1 MALSP
6 VAGLAGTHY
15 YCFYIHV
22 LVLTSTKYLNG
33 QEPGIVFKVFCLLR
47 LFFFLALSVPGTN
60 RTKAGFTSLII
71 EIMYIFNE

>member
-47 LFFFLALSVPGTN
+47 LFFFLRVI
-60 RTKAGFTSLII
+60 TSLII